1 MVLTAE
7 EYVSADQARVAGA
20 VIYPRMELESAGASL
35 PVNWTLAPRLSLTSI
50 SAYEHFTRLHAEDT
64 DGTSLVFLDGTYD
77 DRIDQ
82 YSQEL
87 RMAYDA
93 DYLKLIGGAFYSRDK
108 VKAYDEFYA
117 LDRQQV
123 M

>member
-1 MVLTAE
+1 
-7 EYVSADQARVAGA
+7 
-20 VIYPRMELESAGASL
+20 MELESAGASL
-35 PVNWTLAPRLSLTSI
+35 TVNWTLAPRLSLTSI

-87 RMAYDA
+87 RLAYDA
-93 DYLKLIGGAFYSRDK
+93 DDLKLIGGARSEERRAGKECVSTCRPRWSPYP
-108 VKAYDEFYA
+108 
-117 LDRQQV
+117 
-123 M
+123 

>member
-1 MVLTAE
+1 MVLEAA
-7 EYVSADQARVAGA
+7 SAAFTGSW
-20 VIYPRMELESAGASL
+20 M
-35 PVNWTLAPRLSLTSI
+35 LAPRLSLTSI

-87 RMAYDA
+87 RLAYDA
-93 DYLKLIGGAFYSRDK
+93 DDLKLIGGAFYSRDQ
-108 VKAYDEFYA
+108 VQAHDEFYA
-117 LDRQQV
+117 LDLLDRQSV
-123 M
+123 V